1 MKTDRLFHLAPLL
14 IFGAVVHIYLAWV
27 GTLPSQVNPYND
39 VSLYGSWMQDLI
51 NSASSI
57 VAIPG
62 ISKPFVYPYPAVA
75 PMLLAFL
82 VGGGITW
89 QTTLNAWLGLIS
101 IANLIAVAALVNWGK
116 GSNRAFAAAYYWL
129 IFLGLLGPV
138 ALGRIDSVATLFA
151 IFGLV
156 ALHQNRIRSA
166 MMLFT
171 LGAWMKIWPVAM
183 AVSLVVSN
191 VRRKALALTAAW
203 TVFCVISTGVVLG
216 LVLFGGGI
224 DQIFGFVLT
233 QNNRGLQIEAPAAT
247 FWLWFAKFGLFESSI
262 YFDQGLLTNQIAGQG
277 AFEVASLLS
286 LAMLVAIAIT
296 IWLGIK
302 AYRAGAESKALF
314 AVMGLTATLDLIVFN
329 KVGSPQFEGWLAVPI
344 ISGILFGISRWHF
357 ATITGLTIALLTC
370 LVYPVTYMDLMGL
383 GWLSIGLLTARNALL
398 VGLLVW
404 ANLRLKQL
412 GDQRPND
419 VALN

>member
-1 MKTDRLFHLAPLL
+1 V
-14 IFGAVVHIYLAWV
+14 FGTLVHFYLAWV

-39 VSLYGSWMQDLI
+39 ISLYGSWMQDLMH
-51 NSASSI
+51 SASSI

-62 ISKPFVYPYPAVA
+62 ISKPFVYPFPAVV

-82 VGGGITW
+82 VGGGVTW
-89 QTTLNAWLGLIS
+89 QTTMNAWLVLIS
-101 IANLIAVAALVNWGK
+101 MANLIGVAALVNWGK
-116 GSNRAFAAAYYWL
+116 GTPKVFAAAYYWI

-156 ALHQNRIRSA
+156 ALNQNRIRGA

-171 LGAWMKIWPVAM
+171 MGAWMKIWPVSLAISLF
-183 AVSLVVSN
+183 VSDI
-191 VRRKALALTAAW
+191 RRKALATTAAW
-203 TVFCVISTGVVLG
+203 TVVAVIAAGVALG
-216 LVLFGGGI
+216 LVLFGGGV
-224 DQIFGFVLT
+224 DEIFGFVLT
-233 QNNRGLQIEAPAAT
+233 QNNRGLQIEAPVAT
-247 FWLWFAKFGLFESSI
+247 IWLWFAKFGLFESSI

-286 LAMLVAIAIT
+286 LAMVAAIAIT
-296 IWLGIK
+296 VLLGVR
-302 AYRAGAESKALF
+302 AYRAGADSNAIF

-344 ISGILFGISRWHF
+344 MAGILFGLPRWRF
-357 ATITGLTIALLTC
+357 ATIGGLAIALLTF
-370 LVYPVTYMDLMGL
+370 LVYPVAYMDLMGL
-383 GWLSIGLLTARNALL
+383 GWLSIGLLTARN
-398 VGLLVW
+398 VGLIALLVW

-412 GDQRPND
+412 SDQRPND